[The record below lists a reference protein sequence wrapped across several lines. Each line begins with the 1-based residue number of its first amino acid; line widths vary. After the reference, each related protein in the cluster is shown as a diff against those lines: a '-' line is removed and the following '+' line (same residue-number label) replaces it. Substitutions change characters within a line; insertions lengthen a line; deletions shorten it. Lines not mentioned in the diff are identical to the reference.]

1 MVSRSLEKMMMV
13 AIGLSTVVLVGAPV
27 LMYSVEILTAAS
39 ELEVAHAFSSRLHN
53 VTSQVD
59 AGIVN
64 EVNIELVV
72 PPHVTI
78 TASGTILTVTYQPD
92 TREPV
97 EWTNS
102 YNHTLHVDPPT
113 KKGTHALRVRLQD
126 DVLYITFTAIS

>member
-1 MVSRSLEKMMMV
+1 M
-13 AIGLSTVVLVGAPV
+13 
-27 LMYSVEILTAAS
+27 
-39 ELEVAHAFSSRLHN
+39 AHAFSSRLHN